1 MAISSKTISQ
11 CLVISILFLLWGG
24 CVRSYAFPFRA
35 IAPGRSLPPIVFK
48 GIDGHKTLS
57 LRQMKGRPYIIIFWG
72 ADLPAKKRRSLKTIE
87 AVEELL
93 PFFERRGITVFSVN
107 AQGDDKQAIEEI
119 MRLTKRKIDVY
130 TDPTQKAYGELGI
143 FVMPAV
149 LLVDKNGKVFA
160 GLGYSHDL
168 AERLKGEVQVMLGE
182 RSREQVERELHPVIR
197 KKPKKERDADR
208 HFNMGLVM
216 LQRGLPDSAASEFK
230 KAIALDPKMGKAYME
245 LGCLL
250 VDAGKRDKAADVL
263 EKGLELEPNYVPGLI
278 CQARL
283 EALQGNTKEAID
295 DLESLLMRNVRNPQL
310 HYALG
315 TIFEQQGNLEK
326 AAKEYR
332 KAFELLNEAMKLK

>member
-1 MAISSKTISQ
+1 MVINNKTIGK
-11 CLVISILFLLWGG
+11 CLVILILFFLWGD

-35 IAPGRSLPPIVFK
+35 IAPGGPLPTIVFK
-48 GIDGHKTLS
+48 SIDGHKTLS
-57 LRQMKGRPYIIIFWG
+57 LAQMKGHPYIIIFWG

-87 AVEELL
+87 AVEKLL
-93 PFFERRGITVFSVN
+93 PFFEQRGIAVFSVN
-107 AQGDDKQAIEEI
+107 AQGDDKQAIREV
-119 MRLTKRKIDVY
+119 MKLTKRKIDVF

-149 LLVDKNGKVFA
+149 LLVDKNGKVVT

-168 AERLKGEVQVMLGE
+168 AERLKGEVQIMLGE
-182 RSREQVERELHPVIR
+182 RSREQVERELHPLMR
-197 KKPKKERDADR
+197 EKPKKERDADR

-216 LQRGLPDSAASEFK
+216 LKRGLPDSAVSEFK
-230 KAIALDPKMGKAYME
+230 RAIELDPKMGKAYLE

-250 VDAGKRDKAADVL
+250 MEAGKRDEASVALD
-263 EKGLELEPNYVPGLI
+263 KGLDLEPDYVPGLI

-283 EALQGNTKEAID
+283 EALQGNTEEAIG
-295 DLESLLMRNVRNPQL
+295 DLEGLLMRNVRNPQL

-315 TIFEQQGNLEK
+315 TIFEQQGNLKK